1 MVRTFFWYTLGW
13 SYFVITMPL
22 LLRVKYLDKRGRFV
36 ERDKLA
42 NAFSMHVSRVL
53 FKLTGSKLKLIG
65 EENLPKDKPVLF
77 VSNHQGHMDSVIIHG
92 FINIPKGFV
101 SIIEVKKFPILRS
114 WMYYSK
120 CIFLDRNDPRQIL
133 ECINMG
139 IQFLKQGHSMV
150 IFPEGKLSEGLET
163 DEFKNGSL
171 RLALKAGV
179 PIIPITIKGS
189 YKIMSKLG
197 RDIKPAY
204 VECFIS
210 KPIEKKNVDKSGE
223 KDLLDQVR
231 NAIIEKL

>member
-1 MVRTFFWYTLGW
+1 MIRTFLWYTMAW
-13 SYFVITMPL
+13 SYFIITMPL
-22 LLRVKYLDKRGRFV
+22 LFRVKYLDKRGRLK

-42 NAFSMHVSRVL
+42 NDFIMHVSRIL

-65 EENLPKDKPVLF
+65 EENLLKDQPVLF

-101 SIIEVKKFPILRS
+101 SIIEVNKFPILRT

-133 ECINMG
+133 ECINKG
-139 IQFLKQGHSMV
+139 IQFLNQGQSMV
-150 IFPEGKLSEGLET
+150 IFPEGKLSEGHET
-163 DEFKNGSL
+163 NEFKSGSL

-179 PIIPITIKGS
+179 PIIPITVNGS
-189 YKIMSKLG
+189 YRIMSKTG
-197 RDIKPAY
+197 KNIKPAY

-210 KPIEKKNVDKSGE
+210 KAIETKNIDKSGE

-231 NAIIEKL
+231 NAIMEKL